1 MRLRSLFVAALLP
14 LSVSA
19 LGACAFEGAPEEE
32 ETADIESDL
41 AACHPRRSRRGRPRA
56 LATDARLTLLLAATA
71 TERRPFSKMSRPSS
85 RASAGGGD

>member
-1 MRLRSLFVAALLP
+1 VRQLENAARAP
-14 LSVSA
+14 SSSRT
-19 LGACAFEGAPEEE
+19 GASTWPSPEEE